1 MIARPQ
7 ACNARKPQ
15 AKRTD
20 ISVRPNTEN
29 FVKSDNQVLGHRTI
43 WGSKNGG
50 EHEQYKEFKLNMG
63 DPEDTLIR
71 TNKNT
76 QNKHSNDADN
86 NQSNKFSVQGTLGEK
101 Y

>member
-63 DPEDTLIR
+63 DPEDTPGG
-71 TNKNT
+71 TYKNT
-76 QNKHSNDADN
+76 KNENYINIDN
-86 NQSNKFSVQGTLGEK
+86 NQSNTSPGQETQG
-101 Y
+101 